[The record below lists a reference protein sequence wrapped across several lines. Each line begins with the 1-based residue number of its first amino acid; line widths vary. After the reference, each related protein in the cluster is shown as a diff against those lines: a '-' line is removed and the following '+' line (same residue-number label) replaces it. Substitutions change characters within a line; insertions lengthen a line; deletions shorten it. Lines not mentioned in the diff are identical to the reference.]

1 MIKIPIAFPDD
12 NYPDSCLSIKYLD
25 NNDSWVPHNGNML
38 VHIITKEGK
47 HIDGYHIIG
56 LGNEGFRNQQ
66 SIGRA
71 SNVIKSIE
79 TVTRDHELKIIG
91 VDVI

>member
-1 MIKIPIAFPDD
+1 MIKIPIAFPND
-12 NYPDSCLSIKYLD
+12 NYPDLYLSIKLLD
-25 NNDSWVPHNGNML
+25 DNDSWTPHNGNML
-38 VHIITKEGK
+38 VHIITTEGK

-71 SNVIKSIE
+71 STILTSID
-79 TVTRDHELKIIG
+79 TTSRDHELKIIG
-91 VDVI
+91 VDLI